1 MALMANWWLEEFGD
15 PCRSCDY
22 DLHTPVETAMETV
35 ANAPQ
40 AYAAILAGSD
50 GSQRHPDLENG
61 WPRRTS
67 FTLRHIPS
75 KRRPGQGAWPDR
87 RGWHGHD
94 EAVMRKDYS
103 NPNTDPLRLAAETFA
118 AVTCS
123 G

>member
-50 GSQRHPDLENG
+50 GSQRHPDLE
-61 WPRRTS
+61 W
-67 FTLRHIPS
+67 
-75 KRRPGQGAWPDR
+75 
-87 RGWHGHD
+87 
-94 EAVMRKDYS
+94 
-103 NPNTDPLRLAAETFA
+103 LAKAYVLHVAPHPE
-118 AVTCS
+118 
-123 G
+123 